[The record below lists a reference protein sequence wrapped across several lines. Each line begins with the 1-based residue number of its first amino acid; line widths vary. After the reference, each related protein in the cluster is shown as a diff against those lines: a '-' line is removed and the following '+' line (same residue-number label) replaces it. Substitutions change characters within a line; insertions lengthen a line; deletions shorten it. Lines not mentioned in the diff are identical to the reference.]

1 MHAPTWTLADA
12 WRPSSRSHALLYD
25 GVLTLAGSVLIA
37 LMAQLSLRLPWTP
50 VPITGQ
56 TLAVL
61 LEAAALGARR
71 GASAVAL
78 YLCMGATG
86 MPVFALGGGGIA
98 HLLGPTGGYLSAS
111 SAQHGWWAGLPSTA
125 GIAGSRQQHWR
136 SYWATRSSTLL
147 GCPGWRY
154 LWAGVPFCRWGCSP
168 SSSATSSSSFWQHF
182 CYRQAGA
189 LCASSLPPVVFG
201 RSVSA
206 LLEAAAPQLPLTAW
220 WTPPSG
226 AACGVGQKELR
237 GRRDS
242 NSRPPA

>member
-98 HLLGPTGGYLSAS
+98 HLLGPTGGYLLGFLGA
-111 SAQHGWWAGLPSTA
+111 AWLVGWLAEHGWDRRLPTTALALLLGNALIYAFGLPWLALFVGWSA
-125 GIAGSRQQHWR
+125 VLPLGLFPFIIGDLFKLLLA
-136 SYWATRSSTLL
+136 TLL
-147 GCPGWRY
+147 LPASWR
-154 LWAGVPFCRWGCSP
+154 LVRKLSPAG
-168 SSSATSSSSFWQHF
+168 
-182 CYRQAGA
+182 
-189 LCASSLPPVVFG
+189 
-201 RSVSA
+201 
-206 LLEAAAPQLPLTAW
+206 
-220 WTPPSG
+220 
-226 AACGVGQKELR
+226 GVR
-237 GRRDS
+237 
-242 NSRPPA
+242 